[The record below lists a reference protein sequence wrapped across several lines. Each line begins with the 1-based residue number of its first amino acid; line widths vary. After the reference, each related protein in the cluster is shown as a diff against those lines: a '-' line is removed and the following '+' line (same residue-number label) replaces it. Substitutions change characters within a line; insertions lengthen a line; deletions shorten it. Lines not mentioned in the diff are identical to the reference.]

1 MSTNN
6 RKATTPRVSRKQE
19 LQKKYPGH
27 KPIPPST
34 RTVVITL
41 TATVILSLLLVFAF
55 LNKAQTPQAV
65 GNKYVVLE
73 TSMGTIKLEL
83 DGDKAPRT
91 VTQFLKNV
99 VAGKYDGLTFHRVM
113 KGFMI
118 QGGDPNGNGTGG
130 GTVRF
135 EKTDISHVRGVISMA
150 TSQAGVTQ
158 SDMQFFIM
166 QGDATS
172 LDGQYAAF
180 GKVIDGMDV
189 VDKIANVPVGENPSM
204 PGEMSAPLTKI
215 TIIRATEVAN

>member
-1 MSTNN
+1 MSANN
-6 RKATTPRVSRKQE
+6 RKATSKLSRTQE
-19 LQKKYPGH
+19 LHKKYPGH

-41 TATVILSLLLVFAF
+41 AATVILSLVLVFAF
-55 LNKAQTPQAV
+55 MKRAQTPQAV
-65 GNKYVVLE
+65 GIKYVALE

-83 DGDKAPRT
+83 DADKAPRT

-99 VAGKYDGLTFHRVM
+99 VGGKYDGLTFHRVM

-130 GTVRF
+130 GTVSF

-150 TSQAGVTQ
+150 ASQAGVTQ

-166 QGDATS
+166 QGDSTS
-172 LDGQYAAF
+172 LDGKYAAF

-189 VDKIANVPVGENPSM
+189 VDKIANVPVGESPSM

>member
-1 MSTNN
+1 MSSTKK
-6 RKATTPRVSRKQE
+6 KAPTKLSRAQE

-27 KPIPPST
+27 RPIPPST

-41 TATVILSLLLVFAF
+41 AATIVLSLVVVAVF
-55 LNKAQTPQAV
+55 LRKAQTPQLV
-65 GNKYVVLE
+65 GTRYVQLE
-73 TSMGTIKLEL
+73 TSMGAIKLEL

-99 VAGKYDGLTFHRVM
+99 NAGKYDGLTFHRIM

-118 QGGDPNGNGTGG
+118 QGGDPNGDGTGG
-130 GTVRF
+130 GTVAF
-135 EKTDISHVRGVISMA
+135 EKTDISHVRGAISMA
-150 TSQAGVTQ
+150 SSAAGVSQ
-158 SDMQFFIM
+158 SAMQFFVM

-180 GKVIDGMDV
+180 GRVIAGMDV
-189 VDKIANVPVGENPSM
+189 VDKIANVPVGPNPLKPTEQS
-204 PGEMSAPLTKI
+204 SPLTKI

>member
-1 MSTNN
+1 MSTNKK
-6 RKATTPRVSRKQE
+6 KAAPKLSRIQE
-19 LQKKYPGH
+19 LQKKYPGR

-34 RTVVITL
+34 RTVVIVL
-41 TATVILSLLLVFAF
+41 AATVILSLLLVFAF
-55 LNKAQTPQAV
+55 LKKPPAPQAL
-65 GNKYVVLE
+65 GNKYVTLE

-91 VTQFLKNV
+91 VTQFLENV
-99 VAGKYDGLTFHRVM
+99 TGGKYDGLTFHRIM

-130 GTVRF
+130 KEIPF

-150 TSQAGVTQ
+150 ASQAGVTQ

-166 QGDATS
+166 QEDATS
-172 LDGQYAAF
+172 LDGRYAAF

-189 VDKIANVPVGENPSM
+189 VDKIANVPVGENSSM

>member
-1 MSTNN
+1 MSTNKK
-6 RKATTPRVSRKQE
+6 KAAPKLSRTQE
-19 LQKKYPGH
+19 LQKKYPGR

-34 RTVVITL
+34 RTVVIVL
-41 TATVILSLLLVFAF
+41 AATVILSLLLVFAF
-55 LNKAQTPQAV
+55 LKKPPAPQAL
-65 GNKYVVLE
+65 GNKYVTLE

-91 VTQFLKNV
+91 VTQFLENV
-99 VAGKYDGLTFHRVM
+99 TGGKYDGLTFHRIM

-130 GTVRF
+130 KEIPF

-150 TSQAGVTQ
+150 ASQAGVTQ

-166 QGDATS
+166 QEDATS
-172 LDGQYAAF
+172 LDGRYAAF

-189 VDKIANVPVGENPSM
+189 VDKIANVPVGENSSM

-215 TIIRATEVAN
+215 TIIRATEVAD

>member
-1 MSTNN
+1 MSADKKKSSS
-6 RKATTPRVSRKQE
+6 KASKTQE

-34 RTVVITL
+34 RTVVIVL
-41 TATVILSLLLVFAF
+41 AATVVLSLLMVLIFYK
-55 LNKAQTPQAV
+55 NAQAPQVV
-65 GNKYVVLE
+65 GVKHVTLE

-99 VAGKYDGLTFHRVM
+99 NAGKYDGLTFHRVM

-130 GTVRF
+130 GTIAF
-135 EKTDISHVRGVISMA
+135 EKTGMTHARGVISMA
-150 TSQAGVTQ
+150 SSKQGVTQ

-166 QGDATS
+166 QIDNTS
-172 LDGQYAAF
+172 LDSTFAAF
-180 GKVIDGMDV
+180 GKVTDGMDV
-189 VDKIANVPVGENPSM
+189 VDKIANVPVGENSSM
-204 PGEMSAPLTKI
+204 PGEMSTPLTKI
-215 TIIRATEVAN
+215 TIIRATEVAD

>member
-1 MSTNN
+1 MSTNKK
-6 RKATTPRVSRKQE
+6 KAAPKLSRTQE
-19 LQKKYPGH
+19 LQKKYPGR

-34 RTVVITL
+34 RTVVIVL
-41 TATVILSLLLVFAF
+41 AATVILSLLLVFAF
-55 LNKAQTPQAV
+55 LKKPPAPQAL
-65 GNKYVVLE
+65 GNKYVTLE

-91 VTQFLKNV
+91 VTQFLENV
-99 VAGKYDGLTFHRVM
+99 TGGKYDGLTFHRIM

-130 GTVRF
+130 KEIPF

-150 TSQAGVTQ
+150 ASQAGVTQ

-166 QGDATS
+166 QEDATS
-172 LDGQYAAF
+172 LDGRYAAF

-189 VDKIANVPVGENPSM
+189 VDKIANVPVGENSSM
-204 PGEMSAPLTKI
+204 PGEMSVPLTKI